1 MEIVLIIT
9 LIAAVLILLPQSAS
23 SSPQPQYVIIQ
34 ATAPAEQS
42 ANGPGCLVWVIG
54 GLVLLT
60 LLGVIRW

>member
-9 LIAAVLILLPQSAS
+9 LVAAVLILLPRSANQ
-23 SSPQPQYVIIQ
+23 PQQPQYVIMQ
-34 ATAPAEQS
+34 AAPLVEPS

-60 LLGVIRW
+60 LLDVIHW

>member
-23 SSPQPQYVIIQ
+23 QPSQPQYMIIQ
-34 ATAPAEQS
+34 AVPPSEPTAS
-42 ANGPGCLVWVIG
+42 GPGCLVWVIG

-60 LLGVIRW
+60 LLGVIHW

>member
-23 SSPQPQYVIIQ
+23 QPSQPQYMIIQ
-34 ATAPAEQS
+34 AVPSEPAAS
-42 ANGPGCLVWVIG
+42 GPGCLVWVIG

-60 LLGVIRW
+60 LLGVIHW